1 MSIVL
6 YRKKRTSGNSTN
18 IALGG
23 RISQFLR
30 HLPILLVSNLCH
42 TEGSVQTQKPH
53 ISIPE
58 TPHYVNALYYL
69 YWTTIRMSTTLEHTS
84 EIISN
89 SSWYC
94 LSFPCRH
101 SSSNHIQ
108 NVLNSVICL
117 KSHLRALSFNPAYFA
132 WSKEKKDR
140 QWMMKVNG
148 IKISILKFDLS
159 YQ

>member
-1 MSIVL
+1 MEPWPLHWEPGVIGTGPPWKSLQFFLIQIV
-6 YRKKRTSGNSTN
+6 SQ
-18 IALGG
+18 G
-23 RISQFLR
+23 R
-30 HLPILLVSNLCH
+30 
-42 TEGSVQTQKPH
+42 SVQTQKPH

-148 IKISILKFDLS
+148 IKFSILKFDL
-159 YQ
+159 